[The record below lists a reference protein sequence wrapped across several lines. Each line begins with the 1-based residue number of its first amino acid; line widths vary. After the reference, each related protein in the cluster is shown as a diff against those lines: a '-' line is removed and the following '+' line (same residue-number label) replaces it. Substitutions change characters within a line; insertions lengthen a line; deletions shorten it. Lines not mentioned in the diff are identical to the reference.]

1 MIRRTRSRP
10 TGCWRRRSADPQ
22 RTDCGISSP
31 TTVNVDPRLLER
43 TRRLTGKKSDR
54 AVLELALRRLIA
66 SKQKHAMIEGISSLQ
81 GLARRSR

>member
-1 MIRRTRSRP
+1 MSLTNVDV
-10 TGCWRRRSADPQ
+10 DPQ
-22 RTDCGISSP
+22 
-31 TTVNVDPRLLER
+31 LLER
-43 TRRLTGKKSDR
+43 ARQLTGKKSDR